1 MAIGEGARRLPQS
14 LPGWPV
20 VAIALALFLSP
31 LLSGAVDYQID
42 PARAWVHHSGR
53 WASWCLVLTLAM
65 TPLQRYTRWAGWIRW
80 RRVFG
85 LLTFTGVCIHL
96 LLFVGA
102 WQGFDPVRLSVET
115 AKRPYLWLGLVAWLM
130 LLPLAVTSTRAAQRR
145 LGPRWKRLHRLV
157 YPLAVL
163 ALWHQAWANK
173 IGLPGVWQVAACLV
187 ALLAWRVFQGYSRKK
202 ASVGSN
208 LQKSC

>member
-1 MAIGEGARRLPQS
+1 MPVRGPLSRLPAT

-20 VAIALALFLSP
+20 VVLALAFFLRP
-31 LLSGAVDYQID
+31 LITGAVDYQID
-42 PARAWVHHSGR
+42 PARAWVHHSGQ

-65 TPLQRYTRWAGWIRW
+65 TPLQRYTGWAGWIRW

-85 LLTFTGVCIHL
+85 LLVFTGVSLHL

-115 AKRPYLWLGLVAWLM
+115 AKRPYLWLGLMAWLM

-145 LGPRWKRLHRLV
+145 LGPRWKRLHQLV
-157 YPLAVL
+157 YPLTLL
-163 ALWHQAWANK
+163 AIWHQAWANK
-173 IGLPGVWQVAACLV
+173 IGLGGVWPVAVCLS
-187 ALLAWRVFQGYSRKK
+187 LLLLWRLRRRFSHKK
-202 ASVGSN
+202 TAVDIK

>member
-1 MAIGEGARRLPQS
+1 MAADVHRLPVS

-20 VAIALALFLSP
+20 TAVALAMFLLP
-31 LLSGAVDYQID
+31 VFTGAVDYQID
-42 PARAWVHHSGR
+42 PARAWVYHSGH

-65 TPLQRYTRWAGWIRW
+65 TPLQRYTGWAGWIRW

-85 LLTFTGVCIHL
+85 LLTFTGGGLHL

-115 AKRPYLWLGLVAWLM
+115 AKRPYLWLGLAAWFM
-130 LLPLAVTSTRAAQRR
+130 LLPLAATSTRTAQRK
-145 LGPRWKRLHRLV
+145 LGLHWKRLHRLI
-157 YPLAVL
+157 YPLTLL

-173 IGLPGVWQVAACLV
+173 IGLAGIWPVAVCLS
-187 ALLAWRVFQGYSRKK
+187 ALLSWRLFQRFSHKK
-202 ASVGSN
+202 APIDIKS
-208 LQKSC
+208 QKSY